1 MIVLWENK
9 NIGEK
14 KYLWIYNITGI
25 RMDEPVFMK
34 IQGRMPTPVPGFC
47 KTRAG

>member
-14 KYLWIYNITGI
+14 NTCGYSTALEFVWMNQ
-25 RMDEPVFMK
+25 F
-34 IQGRMPTPVPGFC
+34 
-47 KTRAG
+47 

>member
-14 KYLWIYNITGI
+14 NTCGY
-25 RMDEPVFMK
+25 
-34 IQGRMPTPVPGFC
+34 
-47 KTRAG
+47 KTAHEFIWMNQFL